1 VTAVNKVKDPAAT
14 ASTLVGPML
23 RSLPRADGEE
33 GVKKELSGHSLSAE
47 LVNPLAENSWEETI
61 TLHRDATIFHS
72 AAWARVLV
80 DTYGH
85 RPCYAQISLNGNL
98 QALVP
103 IMEVKSVLTGARGV
117 CLPFSDYC
125 APLLFSSFAG
135 ELLSQKLQQI
145 ARERRWSYFEIRSH
159 SMIPAAA
166 AASEAYYGH
175 FLDLRIGQ
183 DALISNFSSSARR
196 AVRKAE
202 RIGLSVRI
210 RSDEDAMATFY
221 KLHVRTRRRHGVPPQ
236 PQSFFVNIQRH
247 LIDAG
252 HGFIVIVEGQK
263 RPLAAAIFFKFGRHA
278 VYKFGASD
286 ERWQELRA
294 NNLAMSEG
302 IKNLA
307 DAGAEILHFGRTEKE
322 NEGLR
327 RFKLSWGATE
337 EEIRYA
343 RFEMGSGS
351 WKVAHSTGSGLHK
364 YVFRALPTSLN
375 RLAGAMIYPH
385 LD

>member
-1 VTAVNKVKDPAAT
+1 MTAVSKVKDPAAT
-14 ASTLVGPML
+14 AALVTPML
-23 RSLPRADGEE
+23 RSLPRADGEV
-33 GVKKELSGHSLSAE
+33 GVKTELAGHSQTVE

-61 TLHRDATIFHS
+61 TMHRDATIFHS
-72 AAWARVLV
+72 TAWARVLV

-98 QALVP
+98 QALIP
-103 IMEVKSVLTGARGV
+103 IMEVKSVLTRARGV
-117 CLPFSDYC
+117 CLPFSDYS
-125 APLLFSSFAG
+125 APLLFNSFAS
-135 ELLSQKLQQI
+135 ELLMQKLQQI
-145 ARERRWSYFEIRSH
+145 ARERRWSYFEIRSD
-159 SMIPAAA
+159 SAIPGV

-175 FLDLRIGQ
+175 FLDLKIGR
-183 DALISNFSSSARR
+183 DALISNFSSSAQR

-202 RIGLSVRI
+202 RSGLSVRI
-210 RSDEDAMATFY
+210 RSDEDAMTTFY

-263 RPLAAAIFFKFGRHA
+263 RPLAAAVFFKFGRHA
-278 VYKFGASD
+278 IYKFGASD
-286 ERWQELRA
+286 ERLQELRA

-307 DAGAEILHFGRTEKE
+307 NAGAEILHFGRTEKE

-327 RFKLSWGATE
+327 RFKLGWGATE

-351 WKVAHSTGSGLHK
+351 WKAAHPAGSGLHK
-364 YVFRALPTSLN
+364 HVFRALPASLS
-375 RLAGAMIYPH
+375 RLAGAIIYPH

>member
-1 VTAVNKVKDPAAT
+1 MTALGKVQDPAAT
-14 ASTLVGPML
+14 ASIPPRL
-23 RSLPRADGEE
+23 RSLPRPDGEE
-33 GVKKELSGHSLSAE
+33 GVKKDLAEHSLGAE
-47 LVNPLAENSWEETI
+47 LVNPLAENAWEKTI
-61 TLHRDATIFHS
+61 MMHRDATIFHS
-72 AAWARVLV
+72 TGWARVLV

-103 IMEVKSVLTGARGV
+103 IMEVKSVLTKARGV

-125 APLLFSSFAG
+125 APLLFNRFPG

-145 ARERRWSYFEIRSH
+145 GRERRWSYFEIRSH
-159 SMIPAAA
+159 STIPTATPT
-166 AASEAYYGH
+166 SESYYGH
-175 FLDLRIGQ
+175 FLDLKIGR
-183 DALISNFSSSARR
+183 DALISNFSSSVQR
-196 AVRKAE
+196 AVRKAK
-202 RIGLSVRI
+202 RSGLSVRI
-210 RSDEDAMATFY
+210 QSDEDAMATFY

-236 PQSFFVNIQRH
+236 PRPFFVNIQRH
-247 LIDAG
+247 LIGAG
-252 HGFIVIVEGQK
+252 HGFIVIVEVQK
-263 RPLAAAIFFKFGRHA
+263 RPLAAAVFFKFGRHA
-278 VYKFGASD
+278 IYKFGASD
-286 ERWQELRA
+286 ERLQELRA

-302 IKNLA
+302 IKHLA
-307 DAGAEILHFGRTEKE
+307 DAGAEVLHFGRTEKE

-343 RFEMGSGS
+343 RFDMASGS
-351 WKVAHSTGSGLHK
+351 WKDTHPAGSGLHK
-364 YVFRALPTSLN
+364 HVFRALPASLN

>member
-1 VTAVNKVKDPAAT
+1 
-14 ASTLVGPML
+14 ML
-23 RSLPRADGEE
+23 RSLPRPDDEE
-33 GVKKELSGHSLSAE
+33 GLKTELAGHSLSAE
-47 LVNPLAENSWEETI
+47 LVNPLLENSWEKAVTM
-61 TLHRDATIFHS
+61 HRDATIFHS
-72 AAWARVLV
+72 TAWARVLV

-85 RPCYAQISLNGNL
+85 RPCYAQMSLNGNL

-103 IMEVKSVLTGARGV
+103 IMEVKSVLTRARGV
-117 CLPFSDYC
+117 CVPFSDYS
-125 APLLFSSFAG
+125 APLLFSRFAG

-159 SMIPAAA
+159 STIPAAA
-166 AASEAYYGH
+166 ASESYYGH
-175 FLDLRIGQ
+175 FLDLKIGR
-183 DALISNFSSSARR
+183 DALISNFSSSVQR

-202 RIGLSVRI
+202 RSGLSVRI
-210 RSDEDAMATFY
+210 QSDGDAMATFY
-221 KLHVRTRRRHGVPPQ
+221 KLHLRTRRRHGVPPQ

-247 LIDAG
+247 LIGAG
-252 HGFIVIVEGQK
+252 HGFIVIVEGRK

-278 VYKFGASD
+278 IYKFGASD
-286 ERWQELRA
+286 ERLQELRA

-307 DAGAEILHFGRTEKE
+307 GAGAEILHFGRTEKQ

-351 WKVAHSTGSGLHK
+351 WKPGHPAGSGLYKH
-364 YVFRALPTSLN
+364 VFRALPTSLN

>member
-1 VTAVNKVKDPAAT
+1 MTAVSKVKDPAAT
-14 ASTLVGPML
+14 ASTLVAPML
-23 RSLPRADGEE
+23 HSLPRSDEE
-33 GVKKELSGHSLSAE
+33 GVKTELAGHSLSAE
-47 LVNPLAENSWEETI
+47 LVNPLAEDSWEKTI
-61 TLHRDATIFHS
+61 TMHRDATIFHS
-72 AAWARVLV
+72 TAWARVLV

-85 RPCYAQISLNGNL
+85 RPCYAQMSLNGNL

-103 IMEVKSVLTGARGV
+103 IMEVKSVLTRARGV

-125 APLLFSSFAG
+125 APLLFSSFPG

-159 SMIPAAA
+159 STIPAAA
-166 AASEAYYGH
+166 ASESYYGH
-175 FLDLRIGQ
+175 FLDLKIGR
-183 DALISNFSSSARR
+183 DALISNFSSSVKR
-196 AVRKAE
+196 ALRKAE
-202 RIGLSVRI
+202 RSGLSV
-210 RSDEDAMATFY
+210 SLQSGEDAMATFY

-247 LIDAG
+247 LIGAG

-263 RPLAAAIFFKFGRHA
+263 RPLAAAIFFRFGRHA
-278 VYKFGASD
+278 IYKFGASD
-286 ERWQELRA
+286 ERLQELRA

-307 DAGAEILHFGRTEKE
+307 DTGAEILHFGRTEKE

-343 RFEMGSGS
+343 CFEMGSGS
-351 WKVAHSTGSGLHK
+351 WKDAHPAGSGFRKH
-364 YVFRALPTSLN
+364 VFRALPASLN